1 MSEEMKPKLSRRQF
15 LKSVGAAAAVASVG
29 GVAGLHKGQSEA
41 SESAT
46 LTSQGGIGERTVTL
60 NVNGETHRLLLEPR
74 VTLLDAIRDRLG
86 LTGSKRV
93 CDRGTCGACTVYLDG
108 KPIYACLKLA
118 VDCEGR
124 KIETVES
131 LAPPGKLNPVQQA
144 FVDHDALQ
152 CGFCTPGFVMCVN
165 HLLKT
170 NKSPSLSD
178 IKHACSGNVCRCGTY
193 TRIFEAAE
201 SAAKA
206 MREGT

>member
-1 MSEEMKPKLSRRQF
+1 MSEEKKPKLSRRQF

-29 GVAGLHKGQSEA
+29 GAAGLRRGGAEA
-41 SESAT
+41 DRGTTAASP
-46 LTSQGGIGERTVTL
+46 QGIGERAVTL
-60 NVNGETHRLLLEPR
+60 TVNGETHRLLLEPR

-118 VDCEGR
+118 VDCEGHEV
-124 KIETVES
+124 ETVES
-131 LAPPGKLNPVQQA
+131 LSAPGQLNAVQQA

-170 NKSPSLSD
+170 NKTPSLAQ
-178 IKHACSGNVCRCGTY
+178 IKQACSGNVCRCGTY
-193 TRIFEAAE
+193 TRIFEAVE

-206 MREGT
+206 LREGA

>member
-1 MSEEMKPKLSRRQF
+1 MSEEKKPKLSRRQF
-15 LKSVGAAAAVASVG
+15 LKSAGAAAAVVTVG
-29 GVAGLHKGQSEA
+29 GAVGLHKAHTEA
-41 SESAT
+41 ERRSAGVEP
-46 LTSQGGIGERTVTL
+46 QGFGERTVTL

-118 VDCEGR
+118 VDCEGHR
-124 KIETVES
+124 IETVES
-131 LAPPGKLNPVQQA
+131 LGAPGKLNAVQQA
-144 FVDHDALQ
+144 FVEHDALQ

-170 NKSPSLSD
+170 NKSPSLAD

-193 TRIFEAAE
+193 TRIFEAAQT
-201 SAAKA
+201 AAKA
-206 MREGT
+206 MREGA

>member
-1 MSEEMKPKLSRRQF
+1 MSEEKKPELSRRQF
-15 LKSVGAAAAVASVG
+15 LKSVGAAAAVATVG
-29 GVAGLHKGQSEA
+29 GAAGLHKGHPETVGSPA
-41 SESAT
+41 SVT
-46 LTSQGGIGERTVTL
+46 PQGVGERTVSL
-60 NVNGETHRLLLEPR
+60 NVNGEVHRLLLEPR
-74 VTLLDAIRDRLG
+74 MTLLDAIRDRLG

-118 VDCEGR
+118 VDCEGH
-124 KIETVES
+124 KVETVES
-131 LAPPGKLNPVQQA
+131 LAPDGKLNAVQQA
-144 FVDHDALQ
+144 FVNHDSLQ

-170 NKSPSLSD
+170 NKSPSLAD
-178 IKHACSGNVCRCGTY
+178 IKNACSGNVCRCGTY

-206 MREGT
+206 MREGA